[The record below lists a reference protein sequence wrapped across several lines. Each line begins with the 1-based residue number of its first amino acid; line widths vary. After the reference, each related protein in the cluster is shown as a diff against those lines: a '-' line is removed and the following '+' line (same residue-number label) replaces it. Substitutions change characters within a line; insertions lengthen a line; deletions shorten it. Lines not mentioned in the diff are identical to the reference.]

1 MESPRAARLPKTAFH
16 TRASAHSMCRTN
28 LWSITTLDIRIA
40 HIETTKRKFIRG
52 KRSFSCFHLFGIIA
66 SQIVWPARTTIHELE
81 QPDDFAFGS
90 DVDLVCGGD
99 LRKAGHGHD
108 VATNSDDEFGAGGE
122 SDFTDRHHVMFG
134 RAFEVRISTETVL
147 RFCDA
152 NGELSVTLL
161 LELAEAI
168 TDFLVADDIVR
179 SIHLACDRLR
189 LFPQR
194 QFIQIKRLELRWC
207 RLDRLHNGVC

>member
-1 MESPRAARLPKTAFH
+1 MESPRAAGLSKTAFH

-28 LWSITTLDIRIA
+28 LCSIITLDIRIA
-40 HIETTKRKFIRG
+40 HIETTKRNEADATFCAFIIRNY
-52 KRSFSCFHLFGIIA
+52 RFADTLA
-66 SQIVWPARTTIHELE
+66 ARTTIHELE
-81 QPDDFAFGS
+81 QTDDFAFGS
-90 DVDLVCGGD
+90 DVDLVCSGN
-99 LRKAGHGHD
+99 LRKAGHSHD

-134 RAFEVRISTETVL
+134 RAFEVRISAETVL

-194 QFIQIKRLELRWC
+194 QFIRIKRMELRWC